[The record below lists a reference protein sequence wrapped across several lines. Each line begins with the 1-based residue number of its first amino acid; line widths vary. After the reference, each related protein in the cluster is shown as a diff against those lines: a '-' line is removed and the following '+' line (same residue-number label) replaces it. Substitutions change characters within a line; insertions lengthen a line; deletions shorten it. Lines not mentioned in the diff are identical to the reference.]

1 MEEKTIDISN
11 QHLKVLLHKTDIAF
25 QALMQHPEA
34 TELSDAYDKAKA
46 DLDAYTTSMKQ
57 AVSQRQQ
64 QNRHR

>member
-1 MEEKTIDISN
+1 MEEKTRDISN
-11 QHLKVLLHKTDIAF
+11 QHLKVLLHETDVAF
-25 QALMQHPEA
+25 QALMLHPDA
-34 TELSDAYDKAKA
+34 AELSDAYDKAKA